1 MSLSRGVNKVFGIN
15 TNGNV
20 IIEVIPGY
28 PAARSGQLN
37 VGDEILSI
45 GTTAVNEADDVR
57 SMLSRADQTA
67 YLSILRAVQNRGDLY
82 NF

>member
-1 MSLSRGVNKVFGIN
+1 MNKAFGIN